1 MNYQSFIR
9 DIPDFPKKG
18 IVFKDITPL
27 LSDSVAFK
35 QIINDMAAPF
45 RKEQIDCIVAI
56 EARGYILGAPIAYEL
71 GSGLALVRKKG
82 KLPWETIQTEYSLE
96 YGSATL
102 EIHRDAIKPGQNV
115 LIVDDI
121 LATGGTLKA
130 SIDLVEE
137 LGGSVTGLLVLA
149 ELCSLGGKA
158 QFNGY
163 QLVSILEL

>member
-27 LSDSVAFK
+27 LSDSAAFK

-137 LGGSVTGLLVLA
+137 LGDQSPA
-149 ELCSLGGKA
+149 
-158 QFNGY
+158 Y
-163 QLVSILEL
+163 

>member
-1 MNYQSFIR
+1 MNYQHFIR

-27 LSDSVAFK
+27 LGDSAAFK
-35 QIINDMAAPF
+35 QIIGDMAAPF

-82 KLPWETIQTEYSLE
+82 KLPWKTIQTEYSLE

-102 EIHRDAIKPGQNV
+102 EIHRDAIKPGQKI

-137 LGGSVTGLLVLA
+137 LGGSVVGLLVLA

-163 QLVSILEL
+163 RLVSTLEL

>member
-27 LSDSVAFK
+27 LSNASAFK
-35 QIINDMAAPF
+35 QIVHDMAAPF

-71 GSGLALVRKKG
+71 GCGLALVRKQG
-82 KLPWETIQTEYSLE
+82 KLPWKTLETEYSLE

-102 EIHRDAIKPGQNV
+102 EIHCDAIKPGQKV

-130 SIDLVEE
+130 TIALVER
-137 LGGSVTGLLVLA
+137 LGGSVTALLVLA

-158 QFNGY
+158 QIDGY
-163 QLVSILEL
+163 RLISILEL